1 MESLIVIKLLWNNSL
16 NKINMSIK
24 IKLRNFLIGK
34 PVDGKDI
41 INITPKFRTVYPDRK
56 YSFNEISQNIRKNLA
71 N

>member
-1 MESLIVIKLLWNNSL
+1 
-16 NKINMSIK
+16 MSIK
-24 IKLRNFLIGK
+24 NQIKEFLLGK

-41 INITPKFRTVYPDRK
+41 INTTPKFRTVYPDRK